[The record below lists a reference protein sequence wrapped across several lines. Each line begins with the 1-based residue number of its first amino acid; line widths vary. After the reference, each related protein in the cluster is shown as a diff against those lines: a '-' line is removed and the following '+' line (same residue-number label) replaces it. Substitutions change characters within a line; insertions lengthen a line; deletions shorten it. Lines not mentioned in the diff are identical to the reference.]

1 MNLANLLLNS
11 RSAKVYGLVSA
22 MLVMWLGGFFD
33 KEGQVVKE
41 YRIQGVIVEIHERAY
56 LVRLSD
62 GRQVRLAREQEL
74 VKGTQVSLK
83 IMRYDTKKERAILLS
98 KS

>member
-22 MLVMWLGGFFD
+22 MLVIWLGGFFD

-41 YRIQGVIVEIHERAY
+41 YQTHGVIVEIHERAY
-56 LVRLSD
+56 LVHLSD
-62 GRQVRLAREQEL
+62 GCHVRLVREQEL
-74 VKGTQVSLK
+74 VKGTQ
-83 IMRYDTKKERAILLS
+83 
-98 KS
+98 

>member
-1 MNLANLLLNS
+1 M
-11 RSAKVYGLVSA
+11 
-22 MLVMWLGGFFD
+22 
-33 KEGQVVKE
+33 
-41 YRIQGVIVEIHERAY
+41 
-56 LVRLSD
+56 RLSD
-62 GRQVRLAREQEL
+62 GRQVRLVREQEL